1 MSANHPGDGFD
12 PGAALD
18 LPDLPVNSKPIG
30 IFDSGLGG
38 LTVARAIASR
48 LPAEAIYYVG
58 DTKRCPYG
66 TREQSEVR
74 LFVRQVGRW
83 LENHDV
89 KLVVIACNT
98 ATAAGLDVIQRA
110 LSVPVIGVIEPG
122 ARAAIQATR
131 TRRVGVLA
139 TSGTVASGAYAR
151 AIHNLDAGVRVTQAA
166 AGSFVDYV
174 ERELASGTHLHEDWM
189 ESRGVFDTPEV
200 RELAARNV
208 EPLLG
213 RGIDTVVLGCTHF
226 PLLAREIGA
235 ALGPDV
241 RTVSSAEETGLP
253 AVADDSG
260 LVVDALGGEPGIMSA
275 RWAGVHGDDARNNAK
290 LMREM
295 EGVADADR
303 TARFHSS
310 VVLVRPDGIVVTG
323 EGDCEGMIGFEPR
336 GEHGFG
342 YDPLFWPAD
351 TPGRTMAELEPA
363 EKNAISHRARALAQ
377 LAERLG

>member
-1 MSANHPGDGFD
+1 M
-12 PGAALD
+12 
-18 LPDLPVNSKPIG
+18 
-30 IFDSGLGG
+30 
-38 LTVARAIASR
+38 
-48 LPAEAIYYVG
+48 
-58 DTKRCPYG
+58 
-66 TREQSEVR
+66 
-74 LFVRQVGRW
+74 RQVGRW

-241 RTVSSAEETGLP
+241 RTVSSAEETAREVAEILARRDELATP
-253 AVADDSG
+253 AAADLG
-260 LVVDALGGEPGIMSA
+260 AGGEPKYRFATTSDDITSFA
-275 RWAGVHGDDARNNAK
+275 VAGKFIFGHPLD
-290 LMREM
+290 
-295 EGVADADR
+295 
-303 TARFHSS
+303 S
-310 VVLVRPDGIVVTG
+310 I
-323 EGDCEGMIGFEPR
+323 
-336 GEHGFG
+336 EHI
-342 YDPLFWPAD
+342 
-351 TPGRTMAELEPA
+351 ELETL
-363 EKNAISHRARALAQ
+363 EALAD
-377 LAERLG
+377 E